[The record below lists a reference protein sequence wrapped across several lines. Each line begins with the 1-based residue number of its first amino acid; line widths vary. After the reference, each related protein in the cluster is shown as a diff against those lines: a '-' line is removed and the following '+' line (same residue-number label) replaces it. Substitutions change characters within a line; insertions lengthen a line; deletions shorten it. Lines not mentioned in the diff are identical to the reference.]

1 MKITNLYLKTKYGRE
16 IVKNFNLVINKNDK
30 LALIGEEG
38 NGKSTFLKFLY
49 NPNLIDS
56 YCFYA
61 GIRDIRERIGYLP
74 QEFPEEWLSYGVCD
88 YFLKES
94 IFAEENYEIYNDL
107 HIIERLF
114 NKYKLA
120 FKKFEEN
127 QIISTLSGG
136 EKIKIQ
142 LIKLQYQKNELLL
155 LDEPTNNLDIDTIIL
170 LENFIKKSNVPV
182 VYISHDERLLE
193 NTCNRILHFEQIKR
207 KTEMKLTLENI
218 SYLEYIKLREARIN
232 SQNKDAYRTH
242 QEYNRKKQILLY
254 QHQLV
259 QNHLNQAIKNPSQG
273 RILAKKMKNI
283 TSQEKKLDNYEVVE
297 YFQPEEAINLFFA
310 NEIEVPKGKMIL
322 RLLDESIKVNDLL
335 LVRKIN
341 LEIKGNEKAVIIGS
355 NGIGKTTLIK
365 KIYELLKRKENILVG
380 YMPQNYA
387 DEMDLS
393 IDAISYLQ
401 SFLGYD
407 KETKTKIMSCLGAIN
422 FVEEEMYNE
431 LANLSGGQKAKL
443 YLLKLVLCKNNVL
456 LLDEPTRNLSVL
468 SARVIRRILSSFKG
482 TIVAISHDRAF
493 IEEVADSLY
502 ELNEEGLR
510 PLDNKNI

>member
-207 KTEMKLTLENI
+207 KTEMKLTLENT

-232 SQNKDAYRTH
+232 SQNKEAYRTH

-341 LEIKGNEKAVIIGS
+341 LEIKGNE
-355 NGIGKTTLIK
+355 
-365 KIYELLKRKENILVG
+365 NILVG

-387 DEMDLS
+387 DGMDLS

-422 FVEEEMYNE
+422 FVEEEMYNK

>member
-1 MKITNLYLKTKYGRE
+1 
-16 IVKNFNLVINKNDK
+16 
-30 LALIGEEG
+30 
-38 NGKSTFLKFLY
+38 
-49 NPNLIDS
+49 
-56 YCFYA
+56 
-61 GIRDIRERIGYLP
+61 
-74 QEFPEEWLSYGVCD
+74 
-88 YFLKES
+88 
-94 IFAEENYEIYNDL
+94 
-107 HIIERLF
+107 
-114 NKYKLA
+114 
-120 FKKFEEN
+120 
-127 QIISTLSGG
+127 
-136 EKIKIQ
+136 
-142 LIKLQYQKNELLL
+142 
-155 LDEPTNNLDIDTIIL
+155 
-170 LENFIKKSNVPV
+170 
-182 VYISHDERLLE
+182 
-193 NTCNRILHFEQIKR
+193 
-207 KTEMKLTLENI
+207 
-218 SYLEYIKLREARIN
+218 
-232 SQNKDAYRTH
+232 
-242 QEYNRKKQILLY
+242 
-254 QHQLV
+254 
-259 QNHLNQAIKNPSQG
+259 
-273 RILAKKMKNI
+273 
-283 TSQEKKLDNYEVVE
+283 
-297 YFQPEEAINLFFA
+297 
-310 NEIEVPKGKMIL
+310 MIL

-431 LANLSGGQKAKL
+431 LSNLSGGQKAKL